1 MRTVDLKG
9 DAVRKEAAEHQ
20 GSMAEAYYTSF
31 CFRTLKHNSSHHNY
45 LFQEL
50 YFKNRAET
58 SVYTGQKSQPEDVY
72 L

>member
-1 MRTVDLKG
+1 MRTIDLKG
-9 DAVRKEAAEHQ
+9 DAVRKEAAEYQ
-20 GSMAEAYYTSF
+20 GCMAEACDTNL
-31 CFRTLKHNSSHHNY
+31 CFRTLKHNSSHHNC
-45 LFQEL
+45 LFQKL